1 MLGASM
7 QMMEGAE
14 FRRRRKPLTP
24 MMGRQQL
31 SRVAATV
38 ADEFAN
44 RLTRW
49 DRFAQSGEPIDLQ
62 HEINGVVIPAFMRAM
77 FTVGLSD
84 AELHRLDVDVRTL
97 MQSASSPLLLGAA
110 PRVLPGD
117 GNPCRHGCGCGAG

>member
-1 MLGASM
+1 
-7 QMMEGAE
+7 
-14 FRRRRKPLTP
+14 

-49 DRFAQSGEPIDLQ
+49 ERFAQTGEPIDLQ

-77 FTVGLSD
+77 FTMGLCD

-97 MQSASSPLLLGAA
+97 MQSASSPLLLGARRGCCRA
-110 PRVLPGD
+110 TGTRASLVADAALGEAAGRGTAGRLPLLRRPAAD
-117 GNPCRHGCGCGAG
+117 TS